1 MPTICGNVFTFQ
13 DISYV
18 LVFVEVGKEIT
29 HKKLLILPE
38 NFMK

>member
-18 LVFVEVGKEIT
+18 LMFVEVGKEIT
-29 HKKLLILPE
+29 HKAF
-38 NFMK
+38 NTS